1 MNTTNVSQPTVDINK
16 SPYAEYLRYVH
27 PDAYKSAPVEQQFPG
42 YPQLPNA
49 TPVQPQ
55 VQVLPNVV
63 PPKPLL
69 TKVIHEKTVQL
80 LAEARKISGS
90 ILNRPIQPVQLV
102 PVTQTQPV
110 YTVPVPVYTV
120 PVYTPPIYA
129 VPIYTPPVHF
139 GSTHHHH
146 HHYHGERH
154 PNQKE
159 DNTGVRTL
167 VGITAFI
174 GALFLAYKT
183 GQAVAQGEKVQKQA
197 VSFEELKGDWE
208 KNKTCYDSQF
218 QSLVDHVVK
227 KVDSVLQRRETNRAH
242 KMALLILG
250 LAACGTGF
258 GGAVAGSGI
267 LMATGV
273 GIGAVTSVVALYKI
287 GYAYFSTLDQD
298 DAEEIDLKLN
308 QLSQLQQP
316 IPV

>member
-1 MNTTNVSQPTVDINK
+1 VNTTNTSQSTVDINQ
-16 SPYAEYLRYVH
+16 SRYRDFLIYSH
-27 PDAYKSAPVEQQFPG
+27 PEAFKSAPVEEQFPG

-49 TPVQPQ
+49 TEAQPTAKPQ
-55 VQVLPNVV
+55 IHVLPSVV

-69 TKVIHEKTVQL
+69 TKVIHDKTVQL
-80 LAEARKISGS
+80 LAEARKVSGS
-90 ILNRPIQPVQLV
+90 ILNRHIQPVQLGS
-102 PVTQTQPV
+102 TAQTQP
-110 YTVPVPVYTV
+110 
-120 PVYTPPIYA
+120 
-129 VPIYTPPVHF
+129 IYTAPVHF
-139 GSTHHHH
+139 DFSDRSVRVLNSETHHH

-159 DNTGVRTL
+159 DDTGVRVL

-197 VSFEELKGDWE
+197 VNFEELKGDWE
-208 KNKTCYDSQF
+208 KNKTCYDNQF
-218 QSLVDHVVK
+218 QSLVDRVVK
-227 KVDSVLQRRETNRAH
+227 RVDNILQRRETNRAH

-250 LAACGTGF
+250 LVACGTGF
-258 GGAVAGSGI
+258 GGAVVGSGF
-267 LMATGV
+267 LMVTGV
-273 GIGAVTSVVALYKI
+273 GIGALAGVVALYKL

-298 DAEEIDLKLN
+298 DAEEIDLDLN